1 MDTRAGE
8 GAMKVSKIRTI
19 VVLVLIAVITIGY
32 VTNYSIGTFSAVGW
46 REFAL
51 LCPLG
56 AFETMLASK
65 TFVGKAL
72 VSLVATVVLFALCG
86 RAFCSW
92 ICPVPLV
99 SRLPDFIKKRLTTK
113 KVVAHT
119 VVSKPAALTDEA
131 DVGNKASKATESLI
145 EKLSKKPVKAEKC
158 PSNKSHCSTC
168 SEKQGPEKR
177 GYLDSRHI
185 VLGASLLSAF
195 VFGFPVFCAVC
206 PLGLT
211 IASILLVIQLFAI
224 GEVTWTLLFAPL
236 VLIIEVVFFRKWCRV
251 ICPLSAITSLLSKA
265 TITMKLRIDDKKCL
279 ETSQNRKCSA
289 CAAVCPEQI
298 NPRHPE
304 KSYSLMCECTKCYEC
319 VQVCPTKALKIP
331 FLPWKAGTYARVS
344 DKHEEKPE

>member
-1 MDTRAGE
+1 
-8 GAMKVSKIRTI
+8 MKVVNIRTI
-19 VVLVLIAVITIGY
+19 VVLILIAVITIGY
-32 VTNYSIGTFSAVGW
+32 ITNYSIGTFSAVGW

-72 VSLVATVVLFALCG
+72 VSLIATVVLFALCG

-92 ICPVPLV
+92 ICPIPLV
-99 SRLPDFIKKRLTTK
+99 SRLPDFIKKRLMANKTTTH
-113 KVVAHT
+113 A
-119 VVSKPAALTDEA
+119 VVSERAALADKAGADEQ
-131 DVGNKASKATESLI
+131 VVKPKVTESIGNSL
-145 EKLSKKPVKAEKC
+145 VKAKC
-158 PSNKSHCSTC
+158 SSGSSHCSAC
-168 SEKQGPEKR
+168 HEKR
-177 GYLDSRHI
+177 GHLDSRHI

-195 VFGFPVFCAVC
+195 VFGFPVFCAIC

-211 IASILLVIQLFAI
+211 IASILLVVQLFAI

-236 VLIIEVVFFRKWCRV
+236 VLVIEVIFFRKWCQV
-251 ICPLSAITSLLSKA
+251 FCPLSAITSLLSKA
-265 TITMKLRIDDKKCL
+265 TVTMKLRIDDKKCL

-289 CAAVCPEQI
+289 CASVCPERI

-331 FLPWKAGTYARVS
+331 FLPWKTGSFARVS
-344 DKHEEKPE
+344 DKHKEKKD